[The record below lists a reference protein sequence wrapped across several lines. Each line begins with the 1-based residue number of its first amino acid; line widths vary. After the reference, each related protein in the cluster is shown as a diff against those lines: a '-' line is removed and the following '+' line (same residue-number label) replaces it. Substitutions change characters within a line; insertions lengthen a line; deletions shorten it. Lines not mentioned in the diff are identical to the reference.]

1 MSKNEYI
8 NGMLE
13 YEMSRLYSN
22 ILCFSTTRHGGHS
35 KGNYAT
41 FNCNPFV
48 NDIEFD
54 CKLNTIHLQTVY
66 GLQHSDIL
74 FAKQTHST
82 NVLCIDDDFI
92 GADHCV
98 RKQKLNGVDALITD
112 HKNVCITVFTADC
125 VPIALYDTKNTAVGV
140 VHAGWRGTNGR
151 ILLATLQEMNKRY
164 GTQGENI
171 VAAIGPSISVKAFEV
186 GNEVYDAFRESG
198 FDMESIA
205 QKNADT
211 GKWHIDLWQ
220 ANKQQLID
228 FGVDNTNIEVA
239 GICTYTQYK
248 DFFSARRLG
257 INSGR
262 MTTGIMIK

>member
-1 MSKNEYI
+1 MKKYEYI

-48 NDIEFD
+48 NDIESD
-54 CKLNTIHLQTVY
+54 CKLNTIQLQNIY

-82 NVLCIDDDFI
+82 NVLCVDNDFMLS
-92 GADHCV
+92 DEYT
-98 RKQKLNGVDALITD
+98 RQQQLTGVDAMITNL
-112 HKNVCITVFTADC
+112 KNVCLTVSTADC
-125 VPIALYDTKNTAVGV
+125 VPISLYDTKNTIVGV

-151 ILLATLQEMNKRY
+151 ILLNTLQEMNRIY
-164 GTQGENI
+164 GTQGEN
-171 VAAIGPSISVKAFEV
+171 VFAAIGPSISVNAFEV
-186 GNEVYDAFRESG
+186 GDEVYDEFRKSG
-198 FDMESIA
+198 FDMEKIA
-205 QKNADT
+205 RKNTDT
-211 GKWHIDLWQ
+211 GRWHIDLWK
-220 ANKQQLID
+220 ANMQQLTD
-228 FGVDNTNIEVA
+228 FGVYSDKIEVT
-239 GICTYTQYK
+239 GICTYTQHY